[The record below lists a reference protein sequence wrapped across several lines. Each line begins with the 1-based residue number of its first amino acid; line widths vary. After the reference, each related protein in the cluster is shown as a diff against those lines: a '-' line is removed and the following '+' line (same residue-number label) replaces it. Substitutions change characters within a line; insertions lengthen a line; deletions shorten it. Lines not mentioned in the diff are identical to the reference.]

1 MLKNGQ
7 ALLIRKLKRDDAKV
21 VIDYMNIV
29 NLETKNLLRE
39 PDEFTMTVEE
49 EADFLEKRENS
60 ANDVMYGGFVNHQL
74 VSIAGFYGSQLKRIK
89 HRVTIGM
96 SVLKAYHGLGIGSF
110 MMETLIK
117 AAKDLGKMKMELD
130 VRVDNEAAIALYKKY
145 GFVIEGTLSNAIYV
159 DQKMVDLYV
168 MGLHLLKD

>member
-1 MLKNGQ
+1 
-7 ALLIRKLKRDDAKV
+7 
-21 VIDYMNIV
+21 
-29 NLETKNLLRE
+29 
-39 PDEFTMTVEE
+39 
-49 EADFLEKRENS
+49 
-60 ANDVMYGGFVNHQL
+60 
-74 VSIAGFYGSQLKRIK
+74 
-89 HRVTIGM
+89 M